1 MSFFSDLFHK
11 WVLATAQDKH
21 AGSIIV
27 VKSLE
32 QHLDRKSFAEK
43 RFLVVGGT
51 KGIGRAIAIS
61 LAQVGAAVDI
71 VGRTGGDSVVRELKE
86 KSPAPDGSKNSM
98 FNFHRVDLSTTY
110 GCAELVAKMEPSTP
124 VFDGLVMT
132 VGVWPDWSNPRT
144 EEGYDRVV
152 FTDIIARALVFRHLV
167 ESKLLSRQAVVMNV
181 LASGQR
187 LPPFL
192 GNVERYKT
200 PFEKQPSDY
209 RPSFLV
215 MPVVMSAAD
224 AWLREASKAYPS
236 MYFIGTMPGYVKTNV
251 MMPTVGKTVSDIF
264 LYLGE
269 MVGVV
274 KKPEEA
280 ALKHL
285 AIMDHVTSEK
295 RLNVSFWD
303 HCLIAR
309 LANRIAG
316 DDSYSAWIWKTLQ
329 SIK

>member
-11 WVLATAQDKH
+11 WLLATAEDPQV
-21 AGSIIV
+21 GSISV

-32 QHLDRKSFAEK
+32 EHKTCKKFAEK

-51 KGIGRAIAIS
+51 KGIGRAIAIA

-71 VGRTGGDSVVRELKE
+71 VGRTGGNDVVRDLWK
-86 KSPAPDGSKNSM
+86 KSPVSNEKKTLM
-98 FNFHRVDLSTTY
+98 FNFHKVDLSTTG
-110 GCAELVAKMEPSTP
+110 GCAELVANMSPTTP

-167 ESKLLSRQAVVMNV
+167 ESKLLSRNAVVMNV

-187 LPPFL
+187 VPPFL
-192 GNVERYKT
+192 GNVESYKT
-200 PFEKQPSDY
+200 PFQKQPSDY
-209 RPSFLV
+209 RPSFFV
-215 MPVVMSAAD
+215 MPVVVAAAD
-224 AWLREASKAYPS
+224 AWLREASKAHPS
-236 MYFIGTMPGYVKTNV
+236 MTFIGTMPGYVKTNV
-251 MMPTVGKTVSDIF
+251 LVPTIGKTVSDIF
-264 LYLGE
+264 LYIGE
-269 MVGVV
+269 LVGVV
-274 KKPEEA
+274 KKPEEV

-285 AIMDHVTSEK
+285 AILDYAKEVK
-295 RLNVSFWD
+295 RLNLSFWD
-303 HCLIAR
+303 HCLVAR

-316 DDSYSAWIWKTLQ
+316 DDSYSTWIWKTLQ
-329 SIK
+329 NIK